1 MAGRTPCLPE
11 SAFVRN
17 RLHCTAEIRLAT
29 IQRGESALKQ
39 KPRPV
44 LIALAAAA
52 LILATI
58 ACNLPGGET
67 ATAEPVQ
74 EPTTEAEALP
84 EAPTGEPAEQ
94 PPEESAEAPPEDEG
108 AGEEDPALQAFETE
122 LLNALAGS
130 RDYEALQAFMGDPFM
145 IAGWQAGGS
154 EVSPAEAAE
163 RLRTSLLPPDNV
175 MTYTLDTDIEALIG
189 QDPYTFFPGGVR
201 FIFTEGWG
209 GSATGEA
216 ILIIKQKPDGGYY
229 WSGVLVAEQGF
240 GP

>member
-1 MAGRTPCLPE
+1 M
-11 SAFVRN
+11 
-17 RLHCTAEIRLAT
+17 
-29 IQRGESALKQ
+29 
-39 KPRPV
+39 
-44 LIALAAAA
+44 LAAAT

-74 EPTTEAEALP
+74 EPTIEAEAPP
-84 EAPTGEPAEQ
+84 EEPAEQPPAEEPAEQ
-94 PPEESAEAPPEDEG
+94 PPEEPAEQPSEEPAEATPEDGGTGEG
-108 AGEEDPALQAFETE
+108 DSALQTFETE

-201 FIFTEGWG
+201 FIFTQGWG
-209 GSATGEA
+209 GSGTGEA
-216 ILIIKQKPDGGYY
+216 ILIIKQKPGGGYY

-240 GP
+240 GS